1 MNNDKNTKAAA
12 EKARGALRRL
22 FNLEGM
28 TMETICR
35 ILFVAGLFFALKA
48 ACLFGVEVSS
58 STVVMREISEGVSVG
73 ENNLLL
79 GIVCGAAQ
87 FIAGAA
93 IWRAVCALL
102 LKGLRALERR
112 LG

>member
-1 MNNDKNTKAAA
+1 MNADKKAEALA
-12 EKARGALRRL
+12 GGALKRL

-35 ILFVAGLFFALKA
+35 ALFIAGLFFVLKA
-48 ACLFGVEVSS
+48 ACLFGAEICS
-58 STVVMREISEGVSVG
+58 STVIMREISEGVSVG
-73 ENNLLL
+73 ENNLPL

-93 IWRAVCALL
+93 IWRAVCALI
-102 LKGLRALERR
+102 LKGLRALEKR

>member
-12 EKARGALRRL
+12 EKARGALRWL

-35 ILFVAGLFFALKA
+35 ILFVAGLFFVLKV
-48 ACLFGVEVSS
+48 ACLFGAQVCS
-58 STVVMREISEGVSVG
+58 STVVMQEISEGVSVG